1 MTTYIFSST
10 ILEEEFVYNDLM
22 PEEYKLLAQL
32 KLKPSDIENKL
43 RCNIQLL
50 PEEDSY
56 EKRDKYNYH
65 NFVL

>member
-1 MTTYIFSST
+1 
-10 ILEEEFVYNDLM
+10 M